1 MAKLM
6 CVCGHLN
13 RLSGEGENE
22 FFILNYPLQDDLQE
36 RLDNNTLNAD
46 DMNTILVDQAPQGV
60 RCEKC
65 ARLYVYEDTENEE
78 RTVKR
83 YALEDISIY

>member
-1 MAKLM
+1 MAKLL
-6 CVCGHLN
+6 CTCGHLN
-13 RLSGEGENE
+13 RLSGEGGNE

-46 DMNTILVDQAPQGV
+46 DMNTILVEQAPQGV

-65 ARLYVYEDTENEE
+65 ARLYVDDVENGEGVVRVYVIE
-78 RTVKR
+78 RT
-83 YALEDISIY
+83 APHW